1 MQFSEEEIDK
11 LQKERDQKLEEA
23 TKSAQH
29 LPNGSSTTAMAPTLV
44 AKTPTE
50 KAQTGKTQTATS
62 STIDENTGVV
72 SSNVDYS
79 PGEGSEVYHSWL
91 YFSMQHLKLKSY
103 TYNDSMASERLNL
116 NCQKKLTLW
125 IYVLMHQNYD
135 WKFW

>member
-50 KAQTGKTQTATS
+50 KAQTGKTQTGKTQTATS
-62 STIDENTGVV
+62 STIDENTEVV

-79 PGEGSEVYHSWL
+79 PGEGSEVYHS
-91 YFSMQHLKLKSY
+91 
-103 TYNDSMASERLNL
+103 
-116 NCQKKLTLW
+116 
-125 IYVLMHQNYD
+125 
-135 WKFW
+135 